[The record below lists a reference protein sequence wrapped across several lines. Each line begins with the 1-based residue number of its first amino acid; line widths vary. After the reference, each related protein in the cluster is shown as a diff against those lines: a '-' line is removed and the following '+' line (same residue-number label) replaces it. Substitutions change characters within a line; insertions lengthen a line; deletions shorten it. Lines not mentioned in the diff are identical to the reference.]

1 MNKIKNVLVTGGCG
15 FVGSNLINSL
25 LKNTRWDIYNI
36 DKISYVSDEDFIK
49 DKTNS
54 KYNLLKMDLLDY
66 DLLKQLFININ
77 FDLII
82 HLAAESHVDN
92 SFESPLKFTQNNVI
106 ATQNILE
113 CIRIIN
119 PSIKMIH
126 FSTDEVVG
134 DQNEEGELEDYYH
147 PTNPYAAS
155 KAAAE
160 MLIKS
165 YIKSYKLDIIIT
177 RCNNIYGQNQYLEK
191 VIPKF
196 ISLIKQGKKL
206 SIQGAG
212 TQLRYFIHVEDVISA
227 IMLIIKKWKK
237 NEIYH
242 ISSDYEIN
250 ILLLAK
256 KIIEIY
262 HPGAIFQEYIE
273 FIPDRLYNDR
283 RYYITSGKLQ
293 KLGWKPK
300 KDFDEELTRLVLEIN

>member
-1 MNKIKNVLVTGGCG
+1 MV
-15 FVGSNLINSL
+15 
-25 LKNTRWDIYNI
+25 
-36 DKISYVSDEDFIK
+36 
-49 DKTNS
+49 
-54 KYNLLKMDLLDY
+54 
-66 DLLKQLFININ
+66 Q
-77 FDLII
+77 
-82 HLAAESHVDN
+82 
-92 SFESPLKFTQNNVI
+92 
-106 ATQNILE
+106 
-113 CIRIIN
+113 
-119 PSIKMIH
+119 

-134 DQNEEGELEDYYH
+134 DQNEEGELEDYYC

-160 MLIKS
+160 MLCKA

-177 RCNNIYGQNQYLEK
+177 RCNNVFGPNQFKEK

-206 SIQGAG
+206 PIQGSG
-212 TQLRYFIHVEDVISA
+212 TQLRYFIHVDDVISA

-237 NEIYH
+237 SQIYH

-262 HPGAIFQEYIE
+262 HPGAVFQQHIE
-273 FIPDRLYNDR
+273 FIDDRLYNDR

-293 KLGWKPK
+293 KLGWRAE
-300 KDFDEELTRLVLEIN
+300 KDFDEELLKLVLE

>member
-1 MNKIKNVLVTGGCG
+1 MNKIKNVLITGGCG
-15 FVGSNLINSL
+15 FVGSNLINFL
-25 LKNTRWDIYNI
+25 LENTRWEIYNI

-54 KYNLLKMDLLDY
+54 RYNLLRLDLLDY
-66 DLLKQLFININ
+66 ELLRELFINIDFN
-77 FDLII
+77 LVI

-92 SFESPLKFTQNNVI
+92 SFESPLKFTQNNVV

-113 CIRIIN
+113 AIRTIN

-155 KAAAE
+155 KASAE
-160 MLIKS
+160 MLVKS

-177 RCNNIYGQNQYLEK
+177 RCNNIYGECQYKEK

-196 ISLIKQGKKL
+196 IDLLRQGKKL
-206 SIQGAG
+206 PIQGSG
-212 TQLRYFIHVEDVISA
+212 TQLRYFIHVDDVISA
-227 IMLIIKKWKK
+227 IMLIIKKWK
-237 NEIYH
+237 NEVYH

-250 ILLLAK
+250 ILMLAK

-262 HPGAIFQEYIE
+262 NPGAIFQEYIQ
-273 FIPDRLYNDR
+273 FIEDRPYNDR

-293 KLGWKPK
+293 KLGWRCEKV
-300 KDFDEELTRLVLEIN
+300 FDEELLRLVVLE

>member
-1 MNKIKNVLVTGGCG
+1 MNKIKNVLITGGCG
-15 FVGSNLINSL
+15 FVGSNLINFL
-25 LKNTRWDIYNI
+25 LEKTKLEIYNI

-49 DKTNS
+49 DRKNTR
-54 KYNLLKMDLLDY
+54 YNLLRMDLLDY
-66 DLLKQLFININ
+66 ELLKQLFINID
-77 FDLII
+77 FDLVI

-119 PSIKMIH
+119 PSIKMVH

-134 DQNEEGELEDYYH
+134 DDNPEGESEDYYC

-155 KAAAE
+155 KASAE

-237 NEIYH
+237 NEIFH

-262 HPGAIFQEYIE
+262 HPGAVFQEYIE
-273 FIPDRLYNDR
+273 FIEDRPYNDR

-293 KLGWKPK
+293 KLGWKPQ
-300 KDFDEELTRLVLEIN
+300 KDFDEELTRLVLEL

>member
-1 MNKIKNVLVTGGCG
+1 MSKIKNVLVTGGCG
-15 FVGSNLINSL
+15 FIGSNLINSL
-25 LKNTRWDIYNI
+25 LKNTRWNIYNI
-36 DKISYVSDEDFIK
+36 DKISYVSDEDFIE
-49 DKTNS
+49 DRTNS

-66 DLLKQLFININ
+66 DLLQQLFINID
-77 FDLII
+77 FDLVI

-113 CIRIIN
+113 CIRTID

-134 DQNEEGELEDYYH
+134 DDNPEGESEDYYC

-160 MLIKS
+160 MLCKS

-177 RCNNIYGQNQYLEK
+177 RCNNVFGSNQFIEK

-196 ISLIKQGKKL
+196 IHLIKRGKKL
-206 SIQGAG
+206 PIQGAG
-212 TQLRYFIHVEDVISA
+212 TQLRCFIHVEDVISA
-227 IMLIIKKWKK
+227 IVLIIKKWKK
-237 NEIYH
+237 NQVYH

-262 HPGAIFQEYIE
+262 HPGVIFQEYIE

-283 RYYITSGKLQ
+283 RYYITSGKLE
-293 KLGWKPK
+293 KLGWKPE
-300 KDFDEELTRLVLEIN
+300 KDFDEELTRLVLEL

>member
-1 MNKIKNVLVTGGCG
+1 MNKIKNVLITGGCG
-15 FVGSNLINSL
+15 FVGSNLINFL
-25 LKNTRWDIYNI
+25 LEKTKLEIYNI

-49 DKTNS
+49 DRKNTR
-54 KYNLLKMDLLDY
+54 YNLLRMDLLDY
-66 DLLKQLFININ
+66 ELLKQLFINID
-77 FDLII
+77 FDLVI

-119 PSIKMIH
+119 PSIKMVH

-134 DQNEEGELEDYYH
+134 DDNPEGESEDYYC

-155 KAAAE
+155 KASAE

-212 TQLRYFIHVEDVISA
+212 TQLRCFIHVEDVISA

-237 NEIYH
+237 NEIFH

-262 HPGAIFQEYIE
+262 HPGAVFQEYIE
-273 FIPDRLYNDR
+273 FIEDRPYNDR

-293 KLGWKPK
+293 KLGWKPE
-300 KDFDEELTRLVLEIN
+300 KDFDEELTRLVLEL